1 MGGKTS
7 KDLIELHLSKNGY
20 VTSPRIRLREGT
32 LLAVDVNSGP
42 GLQGIA
48 MLWNTAVFLEKT
60 KTGEIA
66 RVVTRS
72 VINSSES
79 NLASVSAEMARINL
93 TTIVGSF
100 ELDMR
105 DGEISFKTAIP
116 TEISGKTLSN
126 VGVSFGC
133 MLNRHIETVKG
144 RGARLLALAKS
155 GSPVGTGVGGGALAA
170 ALADAD
176 STGSSSSP
184 SSTEEHVA
192 RLMNLLKMLQAVNG
206 GAGGGAGG
214 KGPEINPAIAAVVPP
229 PSPPPQVHA
238 PDPAGGAG
246 AGGAGPTIIPSD
258 KIAILKDK
266 DGQQIT
272 LGTGGFATVFKGEWH
287 GLEVAVKVLSNS
299 LPRDLTEDFS
309 REVAVMSKLRHPHI
323 ILILGLS
330 DNPKSIVMPFMKKGS
345 LQKVLADDGDKMTF
359 QTKLKYLIHAAKG
372 MVFVHG
378 NNILHGD
385 LKPLNVLVDENDVAY
400 VSDFGLAVI
409 KASAS
414 SMNAGTMVVGFS
426 LAYSAPELLSD
437 GIMTR

>member
-1 MGGKTS
+1 MGGTTS
-7 KDLIELHLSKNGY
+7 KELIELHLSKNGY
-20 VTSPRIRLREGT
+20 VTSPRVRLREGT

-48 MLWNTAVFLEKT
+48 VLWNTAVFLEKT

-72 VINSSES
+72 VVNSSES
-79 NLASVSAEMARINL
+79 TLASVSAEMARINL

-105 DGEISFKTAIP
+105 DGEISYKTAIP
-116 TEISGKTLSN
+116 VEINGKTLSN

-155 GSPVGTGVGGGALAA
+155 GSPVGTTGDGGGGALAA

-176 STGSSSSP
+176 SAGSS

-192 RLMNLLKMLQAVNG
+192 RLMNLLKMLQAANG
-206 GAGGGAGG
+206 GGAGAGG
-214 KGPEINPAIAAVVPP
+214 KGPQINPAIAAVVPP
-229 PSPPPQVHA
+229 ALPPPKIQA
-238 PDPAGGAG
+238 PDPAAGAG
-246 AGGAGPTIIPSD
+246 AGAGAEPTIIPSD

-309 REVAVMSKLRHPHI
+309 REVAVMSRLRHPHI

-330 DNPKSIVMPFMKKGS
+330 DHPKSIVMPFMKKGS

-400 VSDFGLAVI
+400 VSG
-409 KASAS
+409 K
-414 SMNAGTMVVGFS
+414 
-426 LAYSAPELLSD
+426 YYE
-437 GIMTR
+437 